1 MLLPFYVYINFFRPM
16 IKKSFSAKVSLVCYG
31 LTLSLLGLLACSSQ
45 GQVTESPLPEENIRL
60 NQEGF
65 YPQAPKIAVLAQGE
79 ASQFY
84 IVNADLTDTV
94 YTGKLSETLTS
105 SYSDKTTR
113 IADFSDFTS
122 EGEFVVLIPEVG
134 HSYPFK
140 IGENILQPVA
150 KGVLKAFY
158 YIRASTPIEEK
169 LGGVWHR
176 NGGHPD
182 TQVEV
187 HPSAGSEQRPA
198 GTVIS
203 SPRGWYD
210 AGDYNKYIVNSG
222 ITTATLL
229 SLYED
234 FPGYF
239 DTLSL
244 NIPEST
250 NNTPDLLD
258 EILWN
263 LRWMMTMQ
271 DPNDGGVYHKLTTS
285 SFEGMIMPDKAKKQ
299 RYVVQKGTAATL
311 DFAAVM
317 AQATRIFR
325 SFESE
330 LPGLADSCQQ
340 AAITA
345 WGWAR
350 QNPDILYDQNAMNE
364 QFDPKVTTGAY
375 GDRDVSDEFIW
386 AASELYV
393 TTQQDSFYTAVEL
406 FPDDAMPIPTWNQ
419 VRLLGYYSL
428 VRHQD
433 ALSEVAQKGVL
444 QLKAQIIGLADALI
458 KGVDQQPY
466 HTVMGK
472 TARDFNWGS
481 SSNAANQGIALIQA
495 YQLTGDASYLT
506 YALHNIDYLLGRNAT
521 GYSFV
526 TGYGDKTPMHPH
538 HRPSVADGIT
548 EPVPGLLS
556 GGPNARAPQQDHCSG
571 YTDTAPEATFT
582 DDDCS
587 YASNEIAINWN
598 APLAYLVGAIE
609 VLQDEVE
616 FSDNR

>member
-1 MLLPFYVYINFFRPM
+1 MSTETKQSFAVK
-16 IKKSFSAKVSLVCYG
+16 IKLVGYGLSFSLFCI
-31 LTLSLLGLLACSSQ
+31 LGCSSPE
-45 GQVTESPLPEENIRL
+45 QVSESHVPEENIRL

-65 YPQAPKIAVLAQGE
+65 YPQASKIAVVAQGE
-79 ASQFY
+79 ASPFY
-84 IVNADLTDTV
+84 IVTADLADTV
-94 YTGKLSETLTS
+94 YTGELSETLTS
-105 SYSDKTTR
+105 SYSGKTTR
-113 IADFSDFTS
+113 MADFSDFTS
-122 EGEFVVLIPEVG
+122 EGEFVVLIPEIG
-134 HSYPFK
+134 HSYPFS
-140 IGENILQPVA
+140 IGNSILQPLA
-150 KGVLKAFY
+150 KGALKAFY
-158 YIRASTPIEEK
+158 YIRASTPIEETF
-169 LGGVWHR
+169 GGTWHR
-176 NGGHPD
+176 PAGHPD

-187 HPSAGSEQRPA
+187 HPSAASESRPA
-198 GTVIS
+198 GSIIS
-203 SPRGWYD
+203 SPKGWYD

-222 ITTATLL
+222 ITTGTLL

-250 NNTPDLLD
+250 NEIPDLLD

-285 SFEGMIMPDKAKKQ
+285 SFEGMVMPDKAKKQ

-317 AQATRIFR
+317 AQSARIFR
-325 SFESE
+325 SFESQ
-330 LPGLADSCQQ
+330 LPGLADSCLQ
-340 AAITA
+340 AATNA
-345 WGWAR
+345 WAWAR
-350 QNPDILYDQNAMNE
+350 QHPDVLYNQNAMNE
-364 QFDPKVTTGAY
+364 TFDPDVTTGAY

-393 TTQQDSFYTAVEL
+393 TTQQDSFYTAVAL
-406 FPDDAMPIPTWNQ
+406 FPDDAMPIPTWSQ

-428 VRHQD
+428 ARHLD
-433 ALSEVAQKGVL
+433 NLGEAAQPDIP
-444 QLKAQIIGLADALI
+444 QLKDRITGLADELI
-458 KGVDQQPY
+458 EGVDQQPY

-481 SSNAANQGIALIQA
+481 SSNAANQGIALVQA

-506 YALHNIDYLLGRNAT
+506 YALHNMDYLLGRNAT

-538 HRPSVADGIT
+538 HRPSVADGIA

-556 GGPNARAPQQDHCSG
+556 GGPNARAPQQDNCSG
-571 YTDTAPEATFT
+571 YTDTDPEATFV

-598 APLAYLVGAIE
+598 APLAYLVCAVE
-609 VLQDEVE
+609 VLQDELV
-616 FSDNR
+616 FSGNN